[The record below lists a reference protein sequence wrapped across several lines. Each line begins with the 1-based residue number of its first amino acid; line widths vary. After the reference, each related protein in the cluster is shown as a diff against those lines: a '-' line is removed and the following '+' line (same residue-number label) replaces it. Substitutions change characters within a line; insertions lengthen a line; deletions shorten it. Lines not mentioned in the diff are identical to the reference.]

1 VIFGTETSVD
11 ASDDQSEYYEYPWT
25 IESVLCSG
33 QAMVRSL
40 FQSPDITYIF
50 SKSMPRSGHRFLS
63 ECLMH
68 YFGRKLHYCGFY
80 RPDCCHRIPC
90 ARPHNSDA
98 SNRYFLQKSHD
109 FGFRDAADLNGRFLI
124 QFRSPIPRLQS
135 NYDLSI
141 ARGVGEEGKEAFV
154 TFAEKETTY
163 FINFYRKWI
172 AARRYNTLAIAYEDL
187 IDAQEQTLTAA
198 SGFIQGDAAIDG
210 DALAAMLAR
219 AGWRQRRPGRL
230 ARPAAASLLRCRPL
244 CQARAPGGRRLQ
256 PKPYP
261 VSFHLRR

>member
-1 VIFGTETSVD
+1 MINLNALLRRPV
-11 ASDDQSEYYEYPWT
+11 EYYEYPWAL
-25 IESVLCSG
+25 ESALRSG

-63 ECLMH
+63 ECLMQ
-68 YFGRKLHYCGFY
+68 YFGPRLHYCGFY

-141 ARGVGEEGKEAFV
+141 ARGTGEEGKEAFV

-187 IDAQEQTLTAA
+187 IDAQEQTLTATI
-198 SGFIQGDAAIDG
+198 GFIQGDAAIDG
-210 DALAAMLAR
+210 EALAATLAR
-219 AGWRQRRPGRL
+219 VPVGGNDSPGALRDPRQHRYYHPDLYARLERQVADACGRS
-230 ARPAAASLLRCRPL
+230 RVR
-244 CQARAPGGRRLQ
+244 
-256 PKPYP
+256 
-261 VSFHLRR
+261 FHFI

>member
-1 VIFGTETSVD
+1 MLPMINLNALLRRPV
-11 ASDDQSEYYEYPWT
+11 EYYEYPWT

-154 TFAEKETTY
+154 TFA
-163 FINFYRKWI
+163 
-172 AARRYNTLAIAYEDL
+172 RRQPISSISIGSGSRRGAI
-187 IDAQEQTLTAA
+187 TRSPSPMRT
-198 SGFIQGDAAIDG
+198 
-210 DALAAMLAR
+210 
-219 AGWRQRRPGRL
+219 
-230 ARPAAASLLRCRPL
+230 
-244 CQARAPGGRRLQ
+244 
-256 PKPYP
+256 
-261 VSFHLRR
+261 